1 MRFYTRSSNNII
13 LPLEITS
20 SVNAINPYLVN
31 GVNICS
37 IGYNQT
43 WQTLTGSRAVNVWY
57 QNTTGR
63 PISVNVNVV
72 GNNDANT
79 STFGLE
85 VSTTNSSS
93 GIYADRDYT
102 ANDSNEFTL
111 RGIIPS
117 ISQTWY
123 RVAIISG
130 NNTAWG
136 LNYWSELR

>member
-20 SVNAINPYLVN
+20 SLNAINPYLVN

-63 PISVNVNVV
+63 RVWRKE
-72 GNNDANT
+72 
-79 STFGLE
+79 L
-85 VSTTNSSS
+85 
-93 GIYADRDYT
+93 
-102 ANDSNEFTL
+102 
-111 RGIIPS
+111 IIGFLP
-117 ISQTWY
+117 
-123 RVAIISG
+123 
-130 NNTAWG
+130 
-136 LNYWSELR
+136 